1 MVYKSFRGLTVFLG
15 LMLVLTLSFS
25 QFAFGGDSSVKV
37 DNSLEALAHEDPL
50 ANVEMILVLKQD
62 NAGLLDRLD
71 EATSKIDEELEL
83 MNEESKEKFS
93 LLKAEL
99 NYEGNSEEIDRKSVV

>member
-50 ANVEMILVLKQD
+50 ANVEMILVLKQRLVIL
-62 NAGLLDRLD
+62 ALMFLVLIFYFLRYLLVMRPLH
-71 EATSKIDEELEL
+71 
-83 MNEESKEKFS
+83 
-93 LLKAEL
+93 
-99 NYEGNSEEIDRKSVV
+99 